1 VKDRLEVSS
10 EEADAIFAEVGQKL
24 RHHRDLLGLSLDDVE
39 RHTHLRPHYLLALE
53 EGNLRGLPSPVQG
66 RGMLNNYA
74 AFLGLDVEPL
84 LLRFAEG
91 LQARLVAQQAARSVL
106 KPARPARPRM
116 KASFVRRLLSS
127 DFLIGGIL
135 ILFLGGFLI
144 WGTLR
149 VTAMRSLASRNT
161 ATPTAPSIAEIL
173 LIPDTATASPSLPN
187 PTTVEPGTVPAFTSG
202 ESTPLPTEQAISAG
216 APLTSTITTTP
227 SLPVLGSAPIE
238 VYVVVRQRSWIRVLV
253 DEKMEFVGRVIPGR
267 AYTFQ
272 GEERVEILAGNG
284 AALQIFY
291 NGSDLGVLGT
301 FGEVIQR
308 IFTAEGVQTPT
319 ATLTFTPLPTTPI
332 TPTPPTTSSPPVS
345 SPTENNS
352 P

>member
-1 VKDRLEVSS
+1 
-10 EEADAIFAEVGQKL
+10 
-24 RHHRDLLGLSLDDVE
+24 
-39 RHTHLRPHYLLALE
+39 
-53 EGNLRGLPSPVQG
+53 
-66 RGMLNNYA
+66 
-74 AFLGLDVEPL
+74 
-84 LLRFAEG
+84 
-91 LQARLVAQQAARSVL
+91 
-106 KPARPARPRM
+106 
-116 KASFVRRLLSS
+116 LLSP

-173 LIPDTATASPSLPN
+173 LIPGTDTPSPALASSTALEPATLPASS
-187 PTTVEPGTVPAFTSG
+187 SG
-202 ESTPLPTEQAISAG
+202 ESTPLATEGLIGAG
-216 APLTSTITTTP
+216 TPLSVTITTTP
-227 SLPVLGSAPIE
+227 FLLQPGGAPIE
-238 VYVVVRQRSWIRVLV
+238 VYLVVRQRSWIRVLA
-253 DEKMEFVGRVIPGR
+253 DEKLEFEGRVIPGR

-272 GEERVEILAGNG
+272 GDESVEILAGNG

-319 ATLTFTPLPTTPI
+319 PTLTFTPLPATPV
-332 TPTPPTTSSPPVS
+332 TPTPPTTPSPSVASPTQNSSP
-345 SPTENNS
+345 
-352 P
+352 